1 MTNLLG
7 KLKLYNRKIVL
18 LAAAGLIILCLDVRF
33 LLKLQ
38 FQKIKDA
45 SPKVVKLK
53 ADIDNLSRELV
64 NLQDLQRRQSQ
75 LKQEGALKAK
85 KIISEEEMP
94 LLLQRISDLAN
105 KNKVS
110 ITQIKPS
117 QEVKAKEKKA
127 STGAVKF
134 SPVLITLDLSGGYH
148 NLGNFLSDLE
158 NMEEFVAAEEMKITR
173 ALSDYVTENVNL
185 VLKAYVKK

>member
-1 MTNLLG
+1 MTNLLE

-45 SPKVVKLK
+45 SLKVVKLK
-53 ADIDNLSRELV
+53 ADIDNLSKELV
-64 NLQDLQRRQSQ
+64 NLEDLQRRQSQ
-75 LKQEGALKAK
+75 LKQGGALKAK

-117 QEVKAKEKKA
+117 QELKAKEKKA

-134 SPVLITLDLSGGYH
+134 SPVLISMDLSGGYH

-158 NMEEFVAAEEMKITR
+158 NLEEFVAAEEMKITR